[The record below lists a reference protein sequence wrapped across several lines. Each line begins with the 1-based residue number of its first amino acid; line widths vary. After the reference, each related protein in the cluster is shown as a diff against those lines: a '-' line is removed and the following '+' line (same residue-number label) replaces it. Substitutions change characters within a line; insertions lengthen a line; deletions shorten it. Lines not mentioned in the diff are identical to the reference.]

1 LNWNLSPFHKLR
13 HARVRQPI
21 RKTRLALEELE
32 SRLTP
37 SGGLD
42 FSGGFANAGSLL
54 TYNGSSAILGS
65 RLELTNGGQD
75 EAASTWST
83 SRQDISKFNTQFT
96 FQLSNAKADGFTFAI
111 EGVGATAL
119 GQSGGGL
126 GYGSA
131 LSGQS
136 GGIPNSMAI
145 KFDLYNNQGEGYNS
159 TGLYLNGAAPTNIG
173 SIDIGYTGLDL
184 HSGDVLTATMTY
196 DGTSLVVN
204 LADATTNKSG
214 TFTYTV
220 DIPSLVGGT
229 TAFVGFTGG
238 TGGLTATQ
246 DILTWTYTPTSVQ
259 PPAAPGSL
267 TASAVS
273 GTQINLAWTDN
284 SDNETGFKIERK
296 TGANGTYSQIA
307 LVDANVTSFSDTGLS
322 NGTQYFYRVRAT
334 NSGGDSAYSNE
345 ANATTPTVPAAPTNA
360 QTTLVTQTEVD
371 LSWIDNATNETSYQV
386 WRATAGG
393 SLSLI
398 ATLGANSTSY
408 QDLGLTPNT
417 AEDYHIVAVNSA
429 GSSAYADVSATTLAV
444 PAPTGLQATAGNA
457 TVALNWTAVAGA
469 TSYNVYRATTSGG
482 EGSTALATGL
492 TSASYTDNAV
502 TNGTTYYYEVT
513 AVESGTESLK
523 SSEVSATP
531 QVPAPGIPTN
541 VGISAGDK
549 IVNLTWSAVSGATSY
564 DIYRATTKGGEG
576 TTPYLTGV
584 TTASYSDSGVV
595 DGTTYYYE
603 VSAVNGGGQSAVS
616 SEVSATPQVPAP
628 GAPTNLAATAS
639 DAQVSL
645 TWSAVSGATSYDIY
659 RSTTK
664 GGEGTTPY
672 LTGVTISSYTNSGLT
687 DGTTYY
693 YEVSAVNAGGQ
704 SPVSSEVSATPQV
717 PAPGAPTNLA
727 ATAGDTQVSLT
738 WSAVTG
744 ATSYD
749 IYRST
754 TKGGEG
760 STPYLTGVTTNSY
773 TNTGLTDG
781 TTYYYEVSAV
791 NAGGQSGVSNEASA
805 TPQVPA
811 PSAPTNLVAAAGN
824 AQITLTWTAAAGATK
839 YDLFRSTT
847 AGGEGSTPYK
857 MGLTTTSF
865 TDTGLVNGTTYY
877 YKVVAINAGGQSPL
891 SNEVSAKP
899 KATSLFSAHINF
911 SSSETEIPTGYF
923 NDNGLTF
930 GSHANGLSYGWNQD
944 NTAAARDRN
953 DADSPDELHDSLIH
967 MQKLTDP
974 NASWKI
980 AVPNGVY
987 TIHLVAGDPDFTDS
1001 YYKINVNGVLAING
1015 KPDHHQ
1021 HWFDDTITLT
1031 VTNGFIEISNA
1042 QGARNNK
1049 IDGIDIVQVSGLKPL
1064 SSKITD
1070 LDYSKGFAGATGLS
1084 FNGSA
1089 VILGSSLGLTD
1100 GRHGEAGSVFTSG
1113 AVSLA
1118 KFSTQFSFQIANP
1131 HADGFTFTL
1140 QNVGPA
1146 ALGPNGGGLGY
1157 GPDHTRG
1164 NAGIDH
1170 SVAVKFDLYDNQG
1183 EGKNSTGLYVDGEA
1197 PTKGGINLDH
1207 TGIDLHS
1214 GHVFKVAMNYDGTT
1228 LCVKITDAVTGASA
1242 TQSYTVD
1249 IVKTLGSSL
1258 GYVGFT
1264 AGTGGETATQKIL
1277 SWKYHG
1283 VS

>member
-21 RKTRLALEELE
+21 RKARLALEELE

-111 EGVGATAL
+111 EGVSATAL

-145 KFDLYNNQGEGYNS
+145 KFDLYNNQGEGFNS

-184 HSGDVLTATMTY
+184 HSGDVLSVTMTY
-196 DGTSLVVN
+196 DGTTLVVN
-204 LADATTNKSG
+204 LADATTNKNG

-259 PPAAPGSL
+259 PPAAPSGL
-267 TASAVS
+267 AASAVS

-296 TGANGTYSQIA
+296 TGSNGTYSQIA

-345 ANATTPTVPAAPTNA
+345 ANATTPTVPAAPSNA
-360 QTTLVTQTEVD
+360 LATLVTQTEID
-371 LSWIDNATNETSYQV
+371 LGWTDNATNESGYQV

-393 SLSLI
+393 SLTLI
-398 ATLGANSTSY
+398 ASLGANSTSY

-444 PAPTGLQATAGNA
+444 PAPTGLQANAGNA

-482 EGSTALATGL
+482 EGATALVTGL

-502 TNGTTYYYEVT
+502 SNGTTYFYEVT
-513 AVESGTESLK
+513 AVESGSESLV

-531 QVPAPGIPTN
+531 QVPAPGTPTN
-541 VGISAGDK
+541 VGASAGDT
-549 IVNLTWSAVSGATSY
+549 IVSLTWSAVSGATSY

-576 TTPYLTGV
+576 T
-584 TTASYSDSGVV
+584 
-595 DGTTYYYE
+595 
-603 VSAVNGGGQSAVS
+603 
-616 SEVSATPQVPAP
+616 
-628 GAPTNLAATAS
+628 
-639 DAQVSL
+639 
-645 TWSAVSGATSYDIY
+645 
-659 RSTTK
+659 
-664 GGEGTTPY
+664 
-672 LTGVTISSYTNSGLT
+672 
-687 DGTTYY
+687 
-693 YEVSAVNAGGQ
+693 
-704 SPVSSEVSATPQV
+704 
-717 PAPGAPTNLA
+717 
-727 ATAGDTQVSLT
+727 
-738 WSAVTG
+738 
-744 ATSYD
+744 
-749 IYRST
+749 
-754 TKGGEG
+754 
-760 STPYLTGVTTNSY
+760 TPYLTGVTTNSY

-791 NAGGQSGVSNEASA
+791 NAGGQSGVSNEVSA

-811 PSAPTNLVAAAGN
+811 PGAPTNLAATAGDAQVSLSWSAVTGATSYDIYRSTTKGGEGTTPYLTGVTTNSYTNTGLTDGTTYYYEVSAVNAGGQSGVSNEVSATPQVPAPGAPTNLVATAGN
-824 AQITLTWTAAAGATK
+824 AQITLTWTAPAGATK
-839 YDLFRSTT
+839 YDLYRSTT
-847 AGGEGSTPYK
+847 LGGEGSTPYK
-857 MGLTTTSF
+857 MGLTTTSY
-865 TDTGLVNGTTYY
+865 TDTGLVNGMTYY
-877 YKVVAINAGGQSPL
+877 YKVAAINAGGQSPL
-891 SNEVSAKP
+891 SSEVSATP
-899 KATSLFSAHINF
+899 KATSLFTAQINF
-911 SSSETEIPTGYF
+911 SSSKTEVPTGYF
-923 NDNGLTF
+923 NDNGLIF

-953 DADSPDELHDSLIH
+953 DVDSPDELHDSLIH
-967 MQKLTDP
+967 MQKPTDP

-1015 KPDHHQ
+1015 KPHHHH
-1021 HWFDDTITLT
+1021 HWLEDTITLT

-1042 QGARNNK
+1042 KGARNNK
-1049 IDGIDIVQVSGLKPL
+1049 IDGIDIVQVSGINPL
-1064 SSKITD
+1064 GSKTSN
-1070 LDYSKGFAGATGLS
+1070 LDFSHGFAGATGLS
-1084 FNGSA
+1084 YNGSA
-1089 VILGSSLGLTD
+1089 VLLGSSLDLTN
-1100 GRHGEAGSVFTSG
+1100 GKRGEAGSVFTSG
-1113 AVSLA
+1113 AVNLA
-1118 KFSTQFSFQIANP
+1118 KFSTQFSFQISNP

-1157 GPDHTRG
+1157 GPDHAGG
-1164 NAGIDH
+1164 NGGIDH
-1170 SVAVKFDLYDNQG
+1170 SVAVKFDLHDNQG
-1183 EGKNSTGLYVDGEA
+1183 EGRNSTGLYIDGVA

-1214 GHVFKVAMNYDGTT
+1214 GHVFKVAMYYDGTT
-1228 LCVKITDAVTGASA
+1228 LCVKITDTVTGASA
-1242 TQSYTVD
+1242 TQSYKVD

-1264 AGTGGETATQKIL
+1264 AGTGAETATQKIL
-1277 SWKYHG
+1277 NWKYHG